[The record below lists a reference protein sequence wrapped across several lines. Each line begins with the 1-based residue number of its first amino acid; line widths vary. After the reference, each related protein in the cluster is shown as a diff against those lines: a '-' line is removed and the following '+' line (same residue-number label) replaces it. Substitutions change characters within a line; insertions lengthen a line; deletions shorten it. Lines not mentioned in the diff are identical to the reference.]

1 MKISHISA
9 LIALAALAL
18 MAGCTA
24 SSSGQPQDAMAGA
37 NPAMTTADRSGN
49 DQASPYDQPLMATG
63 GDMVMLDIVSPGI
76 AG

>member
-1 MKISHISA
+1 MKISRISA

-18 MAGCTA
+18 VAGCTA
-24 SSSGQPQDAMAGA
+24 SSSGQRQDAMAGS
-37 NPAMTTADRSGN
+37 NPAMTTAGRSGN

-63 GDMVMLDIVSPGI
+63 GDMVMLNIVSRGI